1 MVGAA
6 ELRSNSAIWS
16 EQARFGRHIQAEAA
30 FSVEE
35 PYRRRGI
42 GEKLF
47 KRIQRAATN
56 HGVETIE
63 IICLPDN
70 VGMRMLAQ
78 KFKTHFTFEEGRL
91 KVRLPT
97 PLSLIR
103 EASGDMLDLGAAG
116 AALRPFENLRR
127 EVDRLFEDFILSP
140 FRLPFRRPAFGIE
153 PFLAPESWVAVPA
166 VDFVEKDNAYEVHAD
181 LPGIDEKDIEVKVAN
196 GVLTIKGQK
205 EEAKEEK
212 KEDYHLRERHYGSCE
227 RALRVPDTVDTDKI
241 AATFKKGV
249 LTVTLPKSAEAQKL
263 VKKIE
268 VKGE

>member
-1 MVGAA
+1 MEAFRDHLLRLDPRSRHQRFGAGMSDDSLVHYAEHCSGRGDLLYGAYVDGQMVGAA

-16 EQARFGRHIQAEAA
+16 EQAPFGRHIQAEAA

-63 IICLPDN
+63 IICLPDS

-91 KVRLPT
+91 KARLPT

-103 EASGDMLDLGAAG
+103 EASGDMLDLGAA
-116 AALRPFENLRR
+116 
-127 EVDRLFEDFILSP
+127 LFDAQWRAI
-140 FRLPFRRPAFGIE
+140 
-153 PFLAPESWVAVPA
+153 
-166 VDFVEKDNAYEVHAD
+166 
-181 LPGIDEKDIEVKVAN
+181 N
-196 GVLTIKGQK
+196 GEQWN
-205 EEAKEEK
+205 
-212 KEDYHLRERHYGSCE
+212 
-227 RALRVPDTVDTDKI
+227 
-241 AATFKKGV
+241 
-249 LTVTLPKSAEAQKL
+249 SA
-263 VKKIE
+263 
-268 VKGE
+268 